1 MARTRRWSVCDDS
14 NKWGVE
20 KKKNK
25 PKKSK
30 WSVCDQ
36 GNKWSIEKKKD

>member
-1 MARTRRWSVCDDS
+1 MARTRKWSICDDE
-14 NKWGVE
+14 KWSIGD
-20 KKKNK
+20 KKKK

-30 WSVCDQ
+30 WSVCDK